1 MTYNDII
8 QKAGKRIKKHVYYIE
23 NNTTTNVSDDN
34 VERVTEAAKG
44 VASSSELV
52 ASAAS
57 SVSEAVD
64 TINGNLERFTIQ

>member
-1 MTYNDII
+1 MDKVNDV
-8 QKAGKRIKKHVYYIE
+8 A
-23 NNTTTNVSDDN
+23 TNMASVSEEQSASTQEIADN
-34 VERVTEAAKG
+34 VDRVTEAAKG

-64 TINGNLERFTIQ
+64 TINGNLNRFTIQ